1 MKFVKFV
8 GRVFGTAVISIV
20 ATQAFK
26 TFVQPKIID
35 YVAKRALTAAGDK
48 DTFERATS

>member
-8 GRVFGTAVISIV
+8 GRVLGTAVISIV

-26 TFVQPKIID
+26 TFVQPKIVE
-35 YVAKRALTAAGDK
+35 YVAGKAIAAAGDK
-48 DTFERATS
+48 DTMERAVS